1 MKETALR
8 FSIALSVFAIMYLLT
23 AFVEVTFDI
32 SKWHEFARFVTALCG
47 GGFGL
52 AAATFPYDFKKKEC

>member
-32 SKWHEFARFVTALCG
+32 SKWHEVSRFITALCG

-52 AAATFPYDFKKKEC
+52 AAFTFPYNFKDKE

>member
-8 FSIALSVFAIMYLLT
+8 FCSGLTVFAITYLLT

-32 SKWHEFARFVTALCG
+32 SKWHELSRAVTALCG

-52 AAATFPYDFKKKEC
+52 AAFTFPYDFKDKE

>member
-23 AFVEVTFDI
+23 SFVEVTFDI
-32 SKWHEFARFVTALCG
+32 SKWQEVSRFVTALCG

-52 AAATFPYDFKKKEC
+52 AAFTFPYNFKDK